1 MDPSEYMIDFTKVRN
16 PQSQLLA
23 LAFRVLTRNCRL
35 TAMIFMFIEK
45 NNVCKSKK
53 KELKGLKKKIKS
65 LPPAIRLSLL
75 SLGQKN

>member
-1 MDPSEYMIDFTKVRN
+1 MDPSEYMIDFTKKEPTESVICIGI
-16 PQSQLLA
+16 QSVDEELP
-23 LAFRVLTRNCRL
+23 FNIYDFHV
-35 TAMIFMFIEK
+35 IEK

-53 KELKGLKKKIKS
+53 RELKGFKKIKS

>member
-1 MDPSEYMIDFTKVRN
+1 MDPSEYMIDFTKIRS
-16 PQSQLLA
+16 PQSRLFA

-35 TAMIFMFIEK
+35 TSMIFMFIEK

-53 KELKGLKKKIKS
+53 RELKGFKKIKS